1 MRIAL
6 PPTGRGAILHLTRLI
21 WSSTM
26 TGATTAAP
34 RWAGAHHVA
43 LTTKDL
49 DATVRFYHGILGM
62 RLAAAW
68 RPGPG
73 YGPHVLLEAAG
84 FFVHF
89 FEQPENPVQPVP
101 AGWSRLGFRFNP
113 GFLQHL
119 ALAVDDAAAL
129 VDLRERLLAA
139 GVECNEIKDEGPVRQ
154 FFFSDNNGIVWE
166 ANCLMVDLAL
176 IPEGYLFD
184 DPSPV
189 PAVREIREGR
199 FGR

>member
-1 MRIAL
+1 
-6 PPTGRGAILHLTRLI
+6 
-21 WSSTM
+21 M
-26 TGATTAAP
+26 TDSMTATP

-49 DATVRFYHGILGM
+49 DATVRFYHGLLGM

-68 RPGPG
+68 GPGPG
-73 YGPHVLLEAAG
+73 FGPHVLLEAAG
-84 FFVHF
+84 YFVHF
-89 FEQPENPVQPVP
+89 FEMPEHPVEPVP
-101 AGWSRLGFRFNP
+101 AGWTKLGFRFHP

-119 ALAVDDAAAL
+119 ALAVADDAAL
-129 VDLRERLLAA
+129 VELRERLLAA

-166 ANCLMVDLAL
+166 ANVMTVDLAAV
-176 IPEGYLFD
+176 PEAYLFD

-189 PAVREIREGR
+189 AAVREIREGR
-199 FGR
+199 